1 MAKPGRKPI
10 QIDIGQVERL
20 AAQGLTH
27 DQIADALG
35 IHRETLY
42 ARKRASSDF
51 SDAIK
56 RGQAK
61 GIAKVTNSLFEQANI
76 GNTAAAIFY
85 LKNRAGWADKIEQTT
100 TITVADELRKRFE
113 KASRKN

>member
-10 QIDIGQVERL
+10 QIDINEVERL
-20 AAQGLTH
+20 ASQGLTH
-27 DQIADALG
+27 DQIADCLG
-35 IHRETLY
+35 INRETLY

-61 GIAKVTNSLFEQANI
+61 GIDTITNALHEQAKA
-76 GNTAAAIFY
+76 GNTSAAIFY
-85 LKNRAGWADKIEQTT
+85 LKNRAGWRDKQELTGSDGGPLVIE
-100 TITVADELRKRFE
+100 IVKHAKD
-113 KASRKN
+113 